1 MPGYTVFI
9 SEIIYYQNKI
19 NNNKVYLSAVLS
31 KNKYYRSKHFWRS
44 IMELKLAHKLG
55 EHIERL
61 KKLILPEEKKKGLF
75 SKIGSAMGITNTL
88 HKNSLLSKSRILPL
102 IKDYNEI
109 EESKVDIIDK
119 MMIQEMQYIIKDNI
133 YANVSSYTIIKQLP
147 DDEAT
152 ILKEAILQLK
162 ISQNVINFLAQ
173 EYKDLKILI
182 IHMTIFIMMI
192 MLNIQII

>member
-1 MPGYTVFI
+1 
-9 SEIIYYQNKI
+9 
-19 NNNKVYLSAVLS
+19 
-31 KNKYYRSKHFWRS
+31 
-44 IMELKLAHKLG
+44 
-55 EHIERL
+55 
-61 KKLILPEEKKKGLF
+61 
-75 SKIGSAMGITNTL
+75 MGITNTL

-109 EESKVDIIDK
+109 EESKVGIIDK
-119 MMIQEMQYIIKDNI
+119 MMLQEMQYIIKDNIPNLFKFNFPGNDILDFLSNLSEEYKIPNEQFKFYII

-182 IHMTIFIMMI
+182 IHMTIFIVTI
-192 MLNIQII
+192 ILNI